1 MCLHMIQYNYITMY
15 MNMHGDLW
23 EVVHYIAM
31 HVDMHGDMTAHM
43 YGIILSFI
51 YKCMVIN

>member
-1 MCLHMIQYNYITMY
+1 MCIHVIQYVYIAVY
-15 MNMHGDLW
+15 MNLHGNLQ

-31 HVDMHGDMTAHM
+31 HIDMYGDITAHV
-43 YGIILSFI
+43 YGIISSFT

>member
-1 MCLHMIQYNYITMY
+1 

-31 HVDMHGDMTAHM
+31 HIDMHHDITAHM
-43 YGIILSFI
+43 YGIILSFT